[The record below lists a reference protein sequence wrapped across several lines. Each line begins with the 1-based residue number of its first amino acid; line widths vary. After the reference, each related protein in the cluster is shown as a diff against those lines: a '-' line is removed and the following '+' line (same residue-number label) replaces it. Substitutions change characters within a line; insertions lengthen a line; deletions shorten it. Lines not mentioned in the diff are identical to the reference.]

1 MQIYFAASIRG
12 GREDLEI
19 YQQLIQELQQYGT
32 VLTEHIGA
40 ANLTDSG
47 EKNLSDRRIFIRDLN
62 WLEAADVVVAEVSQP
77 SLGVGYEI
85 ACAESLEKK
94 VLCLFRSTSGRRLSA
109 MIAGN
114 PNITNRS
121 YTEFADVQQILQ
133 DFFSDQ
139 KL

>member
-40 ANLTDSG
+40 ANLTPSG
-47 EKNLSDRRIFIRDLN
+47 EKNLSDKRIFIRDLN

-114 PNITNRS
+114 PNINNRT
-121 YTEFADVQQILQ
+121 YTDFADAQQILQ
-133 DFFSDQ
+133 DFFSSR